1 MIFLRYSETYLEANT
16 YVLADDEARQALVV
30 DTGAGSH
37 DWIKQALADRNLAL
51 GAVLLTHGHAD
62 HVWDVAAV
70 AGEAPVYLPK
80 PDMYRMENPIGMSPA
95 DPTRDLVLSRLGFQP
110 WTTPKDLRELPSKML
125 EESYEIVEGIH
136 IRAVPAPGH
145 TEGSTVFLL
154 GADPTPDREGA
165 MMSTGQTEQIMLSGD
180 VLFNNGVG
188 RTDLAG
194 GDPEKMAATL
204 RLLVQIIKP
213 ETYVFPGHGPFTTM
227 GREVRHNAYLH
238 HAMR

>member
-1 MIFLRYSETYLEANT
+1 MIFLRNSQTYLEANT
-16 YVLADDEARQALVV
+16 YILADDGAKEALVV

-37 DWIKQALADRNLAL
+37 AWIPAALESRGLSL
-51 GAVLLTHGHAD
+51 GAVVLTHGHAD

-70 AGEAPVYLPK
+70 AADAPVYIPA
-80 PDMYRMENPIGMSPA
+80 PDMYRMDNPIGMSPA

-110 WTTPKDLRELPSKML
+110 WTKPDNLNELPAQML
-125 EESYEIVEGIH
+125 TGPYEIVPGITM
-136 IRAVPAPGH
+136 RAVPAPGH

-154 GADPTPDREGA
+154 EANPSADVEAAMEPTGR
-165 MMSTGQTEQIMLSGD
+165 TEQIMLAGD

-188 RTDLAG
+188 RTDLPG

-213 ETYVFPGHGPFTTM
+213 ETYVFPGHGPHTTM
-227 GREVRHNAYLH
+227 FNEIRYNAFLH
-238 HAMR
+238 QAMS

>member
-1 MIFLRYSETYLEANT
+1 MIFLRNSQTYLESNT
-16 YVLADDEARQALVV
+16 CILADDDAKEALVV

-37 DWIKQALADRNLAL
+37 AWIPHALESRGLTL

-62 HVWDVAAV
+62 HVWDVATV
-70 AGEAPVYLPK
+70 AGDAPVYLPA
-80 PDMYRMENPIGMSPA
+80 PDMYRMENPIGMLAA

-110 WTTPKDLRELPSKML
+110 WKKPVDLRELPAEML
-125 EESYEIVEGIH
+125 SSAYEIVKGIH

-154 GADPTPDREGA
+154 EGDPSPDKEAA
-165 MMSTGQTEQIMLSGD
+165 MMSTGRKEPIMLSGD

-188 RTDLAG
+188 RTDLPG
-194 GDPEKMAATL
+194 GDEEKMAASL

-213 ETYVFPGHGPFTTM
+213 ETYVFPGHGPHTTM
-227 GREVRHNAYLH
+227 FHEIRHNAYLH
-238 HAMR
+238 HAMS